1 MLAVID
7 YGMGNLRSVTN
18 AFSGLG
24 CDAFIARQPEELRRA
39 EMIVLPGVGAF
50 GDGMS
55 NLNAAGWTEA
65 LEQEVRVAGKP
76 FLGICLGM
84 QLLATTGTEH
94 GTHKGLNWIPGVS
107 RRLSTDSDPALRLPH
122 IGWND
127 VHFLKREGLFD
138 DTKESDTFYFVHSY
152 ILVPED
158 ISVASS
164 FSNHGEDFIT
174 TVESGN
180 IFAAQF
186 HPEKSHKAGL
196 RLLGNFLKMAA
207 KSACLKSV

>member
-18 AFSGLG
+18 AFAGLG
-24 CDAFIARQPEELRRA
+24 CDAIIARQPEELKQA
-39 EMIVLPGVGAF
+39 DMIVLPGVGAF
-50 GDGMS
+50 GDGMR
-55 NLNAAGWTEA
+55 NLNAAGWIDA

-84 QLLATTGTEH
+84 QLLATSGTEH
-94 GTHKGLNWIPGVS
+94 GTHAGLNWIPGIS
-107 RRLSTDSDPALRLPH
+107 RRLDCNSDPTLRLPH

-127 VHFLKREGLFD
+127 VHFLKRDGLFAD
-138 DTKESDTFYFVHSY
+138 MKETDTFYFVHGY
-152 ILVPED
+152 ILDPED

-164 FSNHGEDFIT
+164 FCNYGEDFVA
-174 TVESGN
+174 TVESEN

-196 RLLGNFLKMAA
+196 AVLGNFLRLAS